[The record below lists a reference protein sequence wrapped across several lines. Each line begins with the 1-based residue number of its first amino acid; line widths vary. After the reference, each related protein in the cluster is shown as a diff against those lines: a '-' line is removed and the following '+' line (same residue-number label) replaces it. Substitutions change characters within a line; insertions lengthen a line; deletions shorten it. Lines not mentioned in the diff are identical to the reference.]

1 MKPLYLILSAI
12 AITLA
17 LICILLF
24 RQQAID
30 AKEKEEAKRDKR
42 YREELQAFK
51 DSVKKID
58 DDYEAAKKRIDA
70 EERRAF
76 ARINSISKLN
86 QAKRELAE
94 QLEIAAKHAEDPADA
109 EAYLKRAM
117 EIREEISRSFD

>member
-1 MKPLYLILSAI
+1 MKPLYIILSAI

-30 AKEKEEAKRDKR
+30 AEEKEKINRDKR
-42 YREELQAFK
+42 AREELQAIK
-51 DSVKKID
+51 DGVKKID
-58 DDYEAAKKRIDA
+58 DDFEAAMKRIDA

-76 ARINSISKLN
+76 DRINSISKLN

-94 QLEIAAKHAEDPADA
+94 QLEIAAKLAENPADA

-117 EIREEISRSFD
+117 EIRDEISRSLE